1 MTADASVTASYQPME
16 GKGSP
21 PARFIAQGP
30 TPGIPMDSVLEVVGQ
45 LGSINLLGV
54 TIPDGNP
61 PRSLKIGV
69 LHEVQPCGGLVIDF
83 PEEDPVLSDNDDEE
97 GSCQT

>member
-1 MTADASVTASYQPME
+1 MVASSGRCPRRC
-16 GKGSP
+16 GGSERQCAAHSSCCRITVNDDDRSP
-21 PARFIAQGP
+21 K
-30 TPGIPMDSVLEVVGQ
+30 T
-45 LGSINLLGV
+45 GSV

-61 PRSLKIGV
+61 PRSRKIGV

-97 GSCQT
+97 GSRQT